1 LDQRLQFLSSYQ
13 KEEIS
18 VADRPMKRR
27 LTGAVVFCL
36 CLTVAFSQ
44 ARAQANPYQVY
55 FVTIGSGWYA
65 TSSD

>member
-1 LDQRLQFLSSYQ
+1 
-13 KEEIS
+13 
-18 VADRPMKRR
+18 MKRG